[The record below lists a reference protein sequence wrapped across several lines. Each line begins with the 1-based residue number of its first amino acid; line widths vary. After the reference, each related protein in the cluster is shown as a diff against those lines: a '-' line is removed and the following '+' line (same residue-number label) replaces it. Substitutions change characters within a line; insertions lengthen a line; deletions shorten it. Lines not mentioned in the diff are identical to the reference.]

1 MQRETRCP
9 RVYNRRVGGGRRRWW
24 GAWGWFA
31 LRSVLVFFFP
41 PMLPRLH
48 FQAGFPVKLLS
59 VQYRMRHEI
68 RQFPSDFFYGG
79 RLMDSPCVSARPPA
93 GFHKVWNGMWK
104 VVWTDYLEGGER
116 LWGVHPWRSAPPL
129 ELVVV

>member
-1 MQRETRCP
+1 MGMVCP
-9 RVYNRRVGGGRRRWW
+9 S
-24 GAWGWFA
+24 FSPCI
-31 LRSVLVFFFP
+31 LI
-41 PMLPRLH
+41 PMLPCLH